1 MAVEDKFV
9 NALTAAGK
17 KAAAIFT
24 GGANLKI
31 IAWRFATAA
40 ADDDGS
46 VYRVGRIPANAI
58 PIMGSLFANA
68 LTGSTDWDLGLY
80 KPGVGGAVVDKD
92 LLADGLDPASGEAIT
107 APLNC
112 LTNLGGADPE
122 AAFGKTL
129 WELLGLTK
137 PNRQDYD
144 LAWTA
149 NTVGS
154 GADTLSGFLIYA
166 DSGV

>member
-1 MAVEDKFV
+1 MAVQDKFV

-17 KAAAIFT
+17 KCAAFFA
-24 GGANLKI
+24 GGANVKAI
-31 IAWRFATAA
+31 GFRFDTAA

-58 PIMGSLFANA
+58 PLYGRVFCNA
-68 LTGSTDWDLGLY
+68 ITSGTDWDFGLY

-92 LLADGLDPASGEAIT
+92 LLADGLDIASGEAIT
-107 APLNC
+107 AGLDL

-129 WELLGLTK
+129 WELLGLSVMGA
-137 PNRQDYD
+137 PSYD

-154 GADTLSGFLIYA
+154 AADTISGFLLYA

>member
-17 KAAAIFT
+17 KCAAFFA
-24 GGANLKI
+24 GGANVKAI
-31 IAWRFATAA
+31 GWRFAVAA

-46 VYRVGRIPANAI
+46 VYRLGRIPAGAI
-58 PIMGSLFANA
+58 PLYGRLFANA

-107 APLNC
+107 AGLDV

-129 WELLGLTK
+129 WELLGLSVMGA
-137 PNRQDYD
+137 PAYD
-144 LAWTA
+144 LCWTA

-154 GADTLSGFLIYA
+154 GADTVSGFLLYA

>member
-9 NALTAAGK
+9 NALVAAGK
-17 KAAAIFT
+17 KAAAIFA

-31 IAWRFATAA
+31 IAWNFEVAA
-40 ADDDGS
+40 ADSDAS
-46 VYRVGRIPANAI
+46 VYRVGRIQANAI
-58 PIMGSLFANA
+58 PILSHVYADA
-68 LTGSTDWDLGLY
+68 ITGGTDWDLGLY

-107 APLNC
+107 APLNG
-112 LTNLGGADPE
+112 LTNLGGADPVGN
-122 AAFGKTL
+122 FGKPL
-129 WELLGLTK
+129 WELLGLSA

-154 GADTLSGFLIYA
+154 GAGTMSGFLIYA